1 MVISKWKKREN
12 EPHMSHKQIKRSCGG
27 LSEKSVRKKKWWT
40 GELNPGPCGGA
51 AFQGKEKFGW
61 TEDRT
66 RGLFGRWCRESN
78 PGPFG

>member
-1 MVISKWKKREN
+1 MQSDKISKKFQKTSGASHVVISKWKKREN

-51 AFQGKEKFGW
+51 AF
-61 TEDRT
+61 
-66 RGLFGRWCRESN
+66 
-78 PGPFG
+78 